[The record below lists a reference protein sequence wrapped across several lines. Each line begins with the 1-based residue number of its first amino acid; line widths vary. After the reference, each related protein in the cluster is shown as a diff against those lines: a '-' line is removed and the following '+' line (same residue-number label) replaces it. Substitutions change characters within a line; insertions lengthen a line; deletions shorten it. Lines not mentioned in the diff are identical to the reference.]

1 MNIYVAATLFA
12 LLILLYW
19 IISEVF
25 TMIFRFIGL
34 PEDKARFQVTSL
46 LTGCGF
52 TTHESEMI
60 LSTKRR
66 RRLARITMLFD
77 YVFNITVV
85 SAFVNVFL
93 SLKVSQVGGYIAGI
107 LIPLGTVATLIILA
121 RIPAVKAWIESSL
134 RKAAGNLSKD
144 KTVNTVMLIDH
155 IGHGC
160 IAQVALVNVPAEL
173 DGVPLFRSGLK
184 EEKGILVMLVEDHTG
199 KIEAP
204 HKDTVFVSGEKLTV
218 FGDYAAICKTFDA
231 KEHFA

>member
-19 IISEVF
+19 IISELF
-25 TMIFRFIGL
+25 TMIFRLIGL

-52 TTHESEMI
+52 TTRESEMI

-66 RRLARITMLFD
+66 RRLARITMLFG

-107 LIPLGTVATLIILA
+107 LIPLGMVAVLIILA
-121 RIPAVKAWIESSL
+121 RIPAVRAWIDNSL
-134 RKAAGNLSKD
+134 RKAAGSLSR
-144 KTVNTVMLIDH
+144 
-155 IGHGC
+155 GS
-160 IAQVALVNVPAEL
+160 P
-173 DGVPLFRSGLK
+173 F
-184 EEKGILVMLVEDHTG
+184 
-199 KIEAP
+199 
-204 HKDTVFVSGEKLTV
+204 
-218 FGDYAAICKTFDA
+218 
-231 KEHFA
+231 

>member
-66 RRLARITMLFD
+66 RRLARITMLFG

-160 IAQVALVNVPAEL
+160 IAQVA
-173 DGVPLFRSGLK
+173 
-184 EEKGILVMLVEDHTG
+184 
-199 KIEAP
+199 
-204 HKDTVFVSGEKLTV
+204 
-218 FGDYAAICKTFDA
+218 
-231 KEHFA
+231 